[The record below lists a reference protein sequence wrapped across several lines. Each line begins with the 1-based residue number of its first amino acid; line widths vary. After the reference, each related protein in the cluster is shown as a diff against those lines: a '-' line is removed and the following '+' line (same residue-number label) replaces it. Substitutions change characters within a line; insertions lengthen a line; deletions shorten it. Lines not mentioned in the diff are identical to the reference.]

1 MDPTKPP
8 GDIIPAAYRAEAA
21 SWAEDVHGSLRAQ
34 ARRAWWVAGIASAL
48 AVLLAVALV
57 LLLPLKTVVP
67 YTILVDRQTG
77 HAELAR
83 GVNLGPMHEDE
94 ALLRSTL
101 AQYVIA
107 RETIDAGDI
116 AANYK
121 KVGLW
126 SKGVALQDYLKEMDR
141 SNPAS
146 ILNSANSETQIVTTI
161 KSIAI
166 LGKDNALVRF
176 ATDRREG
183 AGPVTRRDYAAVV
196 RFGYDGAP
204 LSAEDRLINPL
215 GFQVT
220 HYRRDAETAPPTP
233 STAPATDSSTA
244 FPAEMPQ

>member
-1 MDPTKPP
+1 MDPIKPP
-8 GDIIPAAYRAEAA
+8 GDIIPAAYRQQAA
-21 SWAEDVHGSLRAQ
+21 SWSEDVHGALRAS
-34 ARRAWWVAGIASAL
+34 ARRAWWVAGVAAIL
-48 AVLLAVALV
+48 VVLQTLALV

-83 GVNLGPMHEDE
+83 GVNLGPMSENE
-94 ALLRSTL
+94 ALLQSAL

-107 RETIDAGDI
+107 RETLDASDL

-126 SKGVALQDYLKEMDR
+126 SKGVALQDYLKGMDR

-146 ILNSANSETQIVTTI
+146 ILNSANVDTQIATTI
-161 KSIAI
+161 KSITP
-166 LGKDNALVRF
+166 LDKGSALVRF
-176 ATDRREG
+176 ATDRRE
-183 AGPVTRRDYAAVV
+183 AGGPAARRDWAAVI
-196 RFGYDGAP
+196 RYGYSGAP

-220 HYRRDAETAPPTP
+220 HYRRDAETAPPPAGASPNQTP
-233 STAPATDSSTA
+233 D
-244 FPAEMPQ
+244 MVQ

>member
-1 MDPTKPP
+1 MDPFKPP
-8 GDIIPAAYRAEAA
+8 GEIIPAAYRNEAA
-21 SWAEDVHGSLRAQ
+21 SWSEDVHGSLRAS
-34 ARRAWWVAGIASAL
+34 ARRAWWVAGIA
-48 AVLLAVALV
+48 AVVVILQTLALV

-83 GVNLGPMHEDE
+83 GVNLGPMAEDE
-94 ALLRSTL
+94 ALLQSAL

-107 RETIDAGDI
+107 RETLDAGDL

-126 SKGVALQDYLKEMDR
+126 SRGLALQDYLKGMDR

-146 ILNSANSETQIVTTI
+146 VLNSANADTQIATTI
-161 KSIAI
+161 KSIAP
-166 LGKDNALVRF
+166 LDKGSALVRF

-183 AGPVTRRDYAAVV
+183 GGPASRRDWAAVV
-196 RFGYDGAP
+196 RYGYSGAP

-220 HYRRDAETAPPTP
+220 HYRRDAETAPPP
-233 STAPATDSSTA
+233 AAPATA
-244 FPAEMPQ
+244 LPPEMVQ